1 MEEFELTGLDGQKY
15 KVTAS
20 SREEAEQML
29 KEDQEAYFASRPN
42 QFQRLP
48 EGTETVPA
56 GRGTAY
62 ITPQGQVGYFDEQ
75 YSTTDPD
82 ELSRIIGGAD
92 PASLFRERLSE
103 DIVSQDVGRARA
115 SVAARGVPFVG
126 EYTDELAGMIAGPRA
141 EAEMR
146 LRREAMEQTRP
157 FESAALETATG
168 IATSLP
174 LAAYGGVGT
183 ISRGGVGR
191 MVERAGQGAAAG
203 AVEGAVSGY
212 GAGEGETRAES
223 ARRRGSIGALIG
235 GALGLPAGV
244 VENIVE
250 KAATKDIPR
259 IAQAFGI
266 DIDAAHVLANMV
278 DAGANQKQVD
288 QILRL
293 MGAEARL
300 ANMGPQAKALLD
312 VTQSVGGP
320 AISTVSRGVESQQ
333 REVRNV
339 FDRQL
344 DDILGQPALGP
355 KTVFRESAQ
364 RTAPK
369 RSEAYE
375 LAYSERIPYSS
386 RSGRMLTSV
395 LDRVPDRIK
404 EIAVRN
410 ANEMMQ
416 MDDVANR
423 VQINI
428 RDGAFESAPNMM
440 QADYIKRGLGQIVE
454 EGTDSVTGVLSPD
467 AQSAKRL
474 AAEISNALSN
484 VSPQYGRAVKLGL
497 DNIQE
502 SQAIRLVNNFGR
514 SNIKVEDFV
523 DLVTSVRGPAQDQLK
538 ESMKRMFR
546 THIQELE
553 DRARATIANPEVD
566 EESIQGAIA
575 AFKEL
580 SSTSAKRKM
589 RTFLS
594 DREYNRI
601 QRQLRRVQEVM
612 DLSARTRVGS
622 QTAIR
627 QQTSQAVKELVPDTL
642 NQQISR
648 GEGINAAQ
656 AIFRNIFGMDER
668 IPVER
673 MQQILNE
680 VADSLINTRGQQ
692 ARENAELLLEVING
706 RSMTRENARRAS
718 SQVATGLWAGLSPT
732 ANEFMRDR

>member
-1 MEEFELTGLDGQKY
+1 
-15 KVTAS
+15 
-20 SREEAEQML
+20 
-29 KEDQEAYFASRPN
+29 
-42 QFQRLP
+42 
-48 EGTETVPA
+48 
-56 GRGTAY
+56 
-62 ITPQGQVGYFDEQ
+62 
-75 YSTTDPD
+75 
-82 ELSRIIGGAD
+82 
-92 PASLFRERLSE
+92 
-103 DIVSQDVGRARA
+103 
-115 SVAARGVPFVG
+115 
-126 EYTDELAGMIAGPRA
+126 
-141 EAEMR
+141 
-146 LRREAMEQTRP
+146 
-157 FESAALETATG
+157 
-168 IATSLP
+168 
-174 LAAYGGVGT
+174 
-183 ISRGGVGR
+183 
-191 MVERAGQGAAAG
+191 
-203 AVEGAVSGY
+203 
-212 GAGEGETRAES
+212 
-223 ARRRGSIGALIG
+223 
-235 GALGLPAGV
+235 
-244 VENIVE
+244 
-250 KAATKDIPR
+250 
-259 IAQAFGI
+259 
-266 DIDAAHVLANMV
+266 
-278 DAGANQKQVD
+278 
-288 QILRL
+288 
-293 MGAEARL
+293 
-300 ANMGPQAKALLD
+300 
-312 VTQSVGGP
+312 
-320 AISTVSRGVESQQ
+320 VESQQ